1 MVSKLKLLL
10 LLAISIGL
18 FGCTSD
24 QASGGF
30 HDALFFATGIVSEV
44 NIDGGTKTVAVIVE
58 ADDSGELAIG
68 EQALFDFSDFDVSW
82 RVPRD
87 DLDGIY
93 PGDKVD
99 VDFFLTGTK
108 GRGYDGYEITKLLE

>member
-1 MVSKLKLLL
+1 MS
-10 LLAISIGL
+10 
-18 FGCTSD
+18 
-24 QASGGF
+24 ASR
-30 HDALFFATGIVSEV
+30 
-44 NIDGGTKTVAVIVE
+44 NNIVE

-93 PGDKVD
+93 PGDKVE

>member
-44 NIDGGTKTVAVIVE
+44 NIDGGTKRSLSLLRLMTA
-58 ADDSGELAIG
+58 
-68 EQALFDFSDFDVSW
+68 VSW
-82 RVPRD
+82 P
-87 DLDGIY
+87 
-93 PGDKVD
+93 
-99 VDFFLTGTK
+99 
-108 GRGYDGYEITKLLE
+108 

>member
-82 RVPRD
+82 RVPEM
-87 DLDGIY
+87 ISMASI
-93 PGDKVD
+93 PA
-99 VDFFLTGTK
+99 TK
-108 GRGYDGYEITKLLE
+108 LKSTFSLPEQRQGYDGYEITKLLE

>member
-44 NIDGGTKTVAVIVE
+44 NGH
-58 ADDSGELAIG
+58 
-68 EQALFDFSDFDVSW
+68 
-82 RVPRD
+82 R
-87 DLDGIY
+87 
-93 PGDKVD
+93 
-99 VDFFLTGTK
+99 
-108 GRGYDGYEITKLLE
+108 

>member
-30 HDALFFATGIVSEV
+30 RDALFFATGIVSEV

-93 PGDKVD
+93 PGDKVE